1 MHPYIYSTWFH
12 IAGEKIY
19 SNLSRLVIVLWLF
32 VVFVLTSSY
41 TACLSSMLT
50 VPQLSPSGTDV
61 DWLMKNNLKVGY
73 DGDSFVRTYLKN
85 VGFNPNN
92 ILSVTSEYNY
102 TREFETN
109 NISAA
114 FLELPYEKV
123 FLNKHCNGYIG
134 TRPTTRF
141 GGLGFVSSNS
151 FSISS
156 FRNLLQK
163 KIRKFFSFS

>member
-1 MHPYIYSTWFH
+1 MHPYEYSTWFH

-32 VVFVLTSSY
+32 VVLVLTSSY
-41 TACLSSMLT
+41 TASLSSMLT
-50 VPQLSPSGTDV
+50 VQQLQPSVKDV
-61 DWLMKNNLKVGY
+61 DRLMKNNLKVGC
-73 DGDSFVRTYLKN
+73 DGDSFVRRYLKN
-85 VGFNPNN
+85 VDGFKPDN
-92 ILSVTSEYNY
+92 ILNVTSEYNY
-102 TREFETN
+102 TGEFETK
-109 NISAA
+109 NIYAA

-123 FLNKHCNGYIG
+123 FLNKYCNGYIG

-156 FRNLLQK
+156 FRIYFK
-163 KIRKFFSFS
+163 RK